1 MQIEENI
8 SLDFDDVLIKPKR
21 SILSSRSDVNIT
33 RTFTFKN
40 SGKQWSGVPLIAANM
55 DTVATFKMHDVLS
68 QYEMVTALHKH
79 YSIEDLT
86 SFVLGQKKEGKLDRF
101 FVSIGMREEDY
112 KKFIS
117 LEMAEETEGAM
128 LCVDVPSAYL
138 EKFID
143 FIKKVREDNPE
154 TTIMAGNVCT
164 GEMTEALILAGVD
177 IVKVGVG
184 PGSGCLTRR
193 VAGVGVPQLT
203 AIIDCADA
211 AHGLKGHICADGGI
225 VHPGDLGKAFGGGAD
240 FIMMGGVLSG
250 HKECGGTVFEK
261 DTNHVIS
268 EEGMFMPPVLPDE
281 ANPNWA
287 MKFYGMAS
295 HDAMDKHYGGRAKY
309 RAAEGRSVQVAY
321 KGTVRNTVEE
331 FLGGLRSTMSYIG
344 AENLKEVSKRTTFV
358 RVNKILNTSLGK

>member
-1 MQIEENI
+1 MQIEETI

-21 SILSSRSDVNIT
+21 SIMSSRSDVNLT
-33 RTFTFKN
+33 RAFTFKN
-40 SGKQWSGVPLIAANM
+40 SGQQWVGVPIIAANM
-55 DTVATFKMHDVLS
+55 DSTGTFEMYRSLREYDVC
-68 QYEMVTALHKH
+68 TALHKH
-79 YSIEDLT
+79 YSFDEL
-86 SFVLGQKKEGKLDRF
+86 KEFLMREQASATPIDDQRLF
-101 FVSIGMREEDY
+101 LSIGMRDADYMKFKALEEY
-112 KKFIS
+112 
-117 LEMAEETEGAM
+117 GAGEHM

-138 EKFID
+138 EKFVD
-143 FIKKVREDNPE
+143 FIKRVREENPK
-154 TTIMAGNVCT
+154 TIIMAGNVCT

-240 FIMMGGVLSG
+240 FIMMGGALSG
-250 HKECGGTVFEK
+250 HDESGGEVYVVDGVQK
-261 DTNHVIS
+261 
-268 EEGMFMPPVLPDE
+268 
-281 ANPNWA
+281 

-295 HDAMDKHYGGRAKY
+295 AEAMDKYYGGKAKY
-309 RAAEGRSVQVAY
+309 RAAEGRSTMVPY
-321 KGTVRNTVEE
+321 KGLVKNTIEE

-344 AENLKEVSKRTTFV
+344 AEHLKEISKRTTFV
-358 RVNKILNTSLGK
+358 RVNKILNTSLAEK

>member
-21 SILSSRSDVNIT
+21 SILTSRSEVNVT
-33 RTFTFKN
+33 RSFTFKN
-40 SGKQWSGVPLIAANM
+40 SRKNWTGVPLIAANM
-55 DTVATFKMHDVLS
+55 DVTGTFEIQKVLS
-68 QYEMVTALHKH
+68 EYGMLTAFHKH
-79 YSIEDLT
+79 YSTNDLENFIKNNT
-86 SFVLGQKKEGKLDRF
+86 SNKDRY

-112 KKFIS
+112 AKFLS
-117 LEMAEETEGAM
+117 LEMNQETEGTM

-143 FIKKVREDNPE
+143 FIKLVRDQNPD

-240 FIMMGGVLSG
+240 FIMMGGILSG
-250 HKECGGTVFEK
+250 HKECGGEVYNSDGK
-261 DTNHVIS
+261 LA
-268 EEGMFMPPVLPDE
+268 EGDLPDD
-281 ANPNWA
+281 ARPSWRT
-287 MKFYGMAS
+287 KFYGMAS
-295 HDAMDKHYGGRAKY
+295 HEAMNKYYGGRAKY
-309 RAAEGRSVQVAY
+309 RAAEGRIVEVPY
-321 KGTVRNTVEE
+321 KGTVKNTVEE

-344 AENLKEVSKRTTFV
+344 AEHLKEISKRTTFV

>member
-33 RTFTFKN
+33 RTFKFKN
-40 SGKQWSGVPLIAANM
+40 SQKEWTGVPIIAANM
-55 DTVATFKMHDVLS
+55 DSVATFAMQKALS
-68 QYEMVTALHKH
+68 EYDMVTALHKH
-79 YSIEDLT
+79 YHFNELQD
-86 SFVLGQKKEGKLDRF
+86 FVSTANSQNQQNRY
-101 FVSIGMREEDY
+101 FVSIGMRDEDY
-112 KKFIS
+112 DKFLS
-117 LEMAEETEGAM
+117 LENDPKTEGAM

-143 FIKKVREDNPE
+143 FIKRVREDNPE
-154 TTIMAGNVCT
+154 TIIMAGNVCT

-225 VHPGDLGKAFGGGAD
+225 VHPGDLGKAFGAGAD

-250 HKECGGTVFEK
+250 HKECGGEVY
-261 DTNHVIS
+261 DS
-268 EEGMFMPPVLPDE
+268 SGFMVTTGLPDE
-281 ANPNWA
+281 GNANWHT
-287 MKFYGMAS
+287 KFYGMAS
-295 HDAMDKHYGGRAKY
+295 HEAMDKYYGGRAKY
-309 RAAEGRSVQVAY
+309 RAAEGRVVRVPY
-321 KGTVRNTVEE
+321 RGTVRNTVEE

-344 AENLKEVSKRTTFV
+344 AEHLKEIAKRTTFI